1 MVLLW
6 GLRGWYFLTLLSTG
20 FGGCSKQGCSWNT
33 IFLEGPAPAWGSAGR
48 QGCGCPQLSSETSS
62 VPKALPEEFLCA
74 FGEHLIPFPPSSKYH
89 LYAEDPGGQSEKGQL
104 CSRLAVPK
112 AAVRVLTRGAPTRLT
127 PGKVYGPH
135 ACAAVPSPFAKVCPK
150 GFSLGVPCPTAAGNS
165 SQSLGQFPSAPFL
178 CLQPDSSAAPPGPA
192 VVCPALLP
200 FACCLAPAWFLT
212 RSLTLGK
219 FSLVCAAHQEGQPS
233 ALPALGAPTGTTTG
247 GFHVRGSE
255 V

>member
-74 FGEHLIPFPPSSKYH
+74 FGEHFIPFPPSSKYH

-127 PGKVYGPH
+127 PGEAYGPH

-178 CLQPDSSAAPPGPA
+178 CLLSRQLSCSTRPCCCLP
-192 VVCPALLP
+192 CPAALCLLP
-200 FACCLAPAWFLT
+200 GSCLVLDPLSDPRKVFSCLRCSSGRPAFCAPCSGSTHWDYNRGFPCE
-212 RSLTLGK
+212 GK
-219 FSLVCAAHQEGQPS
+219 
-233 ALPALGAPTGTTTG
+233 
-247 GFHVRGSE
+247 
-255 V
+255 